1 MEENKVVENPTVEDP
16 TVEEVKKEE
25 NNTTSPENTQAK
37 APEKRKFSKNKR
49 FNKAPRKE
57 VVKEYEERVVAI
69 NRVTKVVKGGKRMKF
84 SALVVIGNGKGK
96 FGFATGK
103 SGEVP
108 DAIKKAVDKAKRNL
122 IDIEIVNG
130 GTLAHEIIG
139 KFGATNVFLKPAPE
153 GTGIIAGGPV
163 RAILEL
169 AGVKNIYS
177 KVYGSRTKINIIRAT
192 ASALKNEKDFNKT
205 MALRKGGNNDVK

>member
-1 MEENKVVENPTVEDP
+1 MEENKVVENPTVEK
-16 TVEEVKKEE
+16 VKKEE
-25 NNTTSPENTQAK
+25 NNTTFPENTQAK
-37 APEKRKFSKNKR
+37 APEKRKFNKNKR